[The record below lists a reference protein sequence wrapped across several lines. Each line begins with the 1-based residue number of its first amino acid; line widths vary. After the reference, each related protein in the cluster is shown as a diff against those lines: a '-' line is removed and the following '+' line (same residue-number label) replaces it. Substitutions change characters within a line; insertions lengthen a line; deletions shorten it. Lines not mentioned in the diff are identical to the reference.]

1 MQPLW
6 DFLYLLMRIIMV
18 FLKIGLPILIIVY
31 LLRRRKRLEREA
43 AEEKAEIRKKNK
55 EKLENGLD

>member
-6 DFLYLLMRIIMV
+6 DFLYLLMRITMV

-43 AEEKAEIRKKNK
+43 EEEKSEILERNK
-55 EKLENGLD
+55 DKLDNNLD